1 MNIKG
6 YRIISEKNV
15 FRRIAALLT
24 TLLLVITVIP
34 EGFSTTITSVAEAAD
49 TAVTGAYF
57 DTDGMEIV
65 TYNVV
70 NDFGAD
76 NTGNAMTG
84 KQIQQALDAA
94 QENSGQG
101 IFTKVVIPKGTYLIS
116 SALVVYSDTWIYC
129 EEGVEIKRCISY
141 GPMLRCDNNGVG
153 GYDGVKNVIVEGG
166 LWNGNTDQW
175 PNTADFSN
183 IRFAHCR
190 NILLKDMHVKNNEN
204 GHHMEIGGAADVTI
218 EGCTFTGY
226 TGYRKKEAIQLDCM
240 NNSRVFA
247 GYAPFDDTSCENV
260 VIKNNLFSG
269 ICRGLG
275 SHSATLGIYYT
286 DILIENNVFENLE
299 DMAMIMY
306 NYKNCTITNNTI
318 TNCAS
323 GIEFKA
329 MSSLPNNNFNP
340 PVVKSMEEAVD
351 GFEDDANS
359 VISSNTISVS
369 GDDEYGITSGIR
381 LTGYEVKDNGVIPD
395 YNFRVAGVKIVENR
409 IESNGTTIALNDA
422 ENCSVESNIL
432 VTKQDGVNYKD
443 KNGLTLN
450 ECDNI
455 KITDNYISGSARNG
469 ASLTDSSG
477 NTLENNTIEN
487 VGMNG
492 INIYNG
498 SENNIASSNSVNSA
512 KKHGIAVAAN
522 SSAVIKSNSISKAG
536 DTGILIYNGSKGE
549 CSGNK
554 VKNAVGHGIVFSKNA
569 SGKAASNTVSG
580 AGKHGVLVTDH
591 CGSVALSSNKIS
603 NSKQNGICV
612 SNYSSSVSVN
622 SNSISGSG
630 KSGISVSSHSRAS
643 LKDNAVNGS
652 KSAAVSKSADSSISL
667 PKVSGLSVNS
677 VNSVNN
683 TDIQIS
689 FSGRSTNKCGYEIYR
704 KTGAKG
710 KYSAVG
716 TTAKEKFTD
725 GFFKANTDYYYK
737 VRCYE
742 TVSGK
747 RVYGGYSAEIKVRS
761 ATKRS
766 VGKASVKVSDQ
777 VWTGKALKPAVT
789 VKDGNVTLKKD
800 RGYTVS
806 YSANKGIGT
815 AKVTVTGKGSYTG
828 KITKTF
834 KINPQGQSISVK
846 GDKSGKKIAVTL
858 AKHSSNSGY
867 QVSYADNS
875 GFKNSKS
882 LWLSGN
888 SKNKGTIK
896 GLKSKKTYYV
906 KARDY
911 KTIGKTKVY
920 GKWSAVKKVSI

>member
-1 MNIKG
+1 MNTKDN
-6 YRIISEKNV
+6 RIISEKNV
-15 FRRIAALLT
+15 FRRIAALVT

-34 EGFSTTITSVAEAAD
+34 EGFSTAVTAAAEASD

-57 DTDGMEIV
+57 DTDSMKTV

-70 NDFGAD
+70 DDFGAD
-76 NTGNAMTG
+76 NTGNAMTE
-84 KQIQQALDAA
+84 KQIQQALDTA
-94 QENSGQG
+94 QENSQQG
-101 IFTKVVIPKGTYLIS
+101 VFTKVVIPKGTYLLS

-129 EEGVEIKRCISY
+129 DEGVEIKRCVSR
-141 GPMLRCDNNGVG
+141 GPMLMCDNNGIG
-153 GYDGVKNVIVEGG
+153 GYEGVKNVIVEGG
-166 LWNGNTDQW
+166 IWNGNTDQW
-175 PNTADFSN
+175 PNAADFSN

-204 GHHMEIGGAADVTI
+204 GHHVEIGGAADVTI

-286 DILIENNVFENLE
+286 DIVIEGNVFENLD
-299 DMAMIMY
+299 DMAIIMY

-340 PVVKSMEEAVD
+340 PVVKSMEELVD
-351 GFEDDANS
+351 GIDDDANS

-369 GDDEYGITSGIR
+369 GDDEYGLTSGIR
-381 LTGYEVKDNGVIPD
+381 LTGYEIKDNGVIPD
-395 YNFRVAGVKIVENR
+395 YNYCVAGVKIVENR
-409 IESNGTTIALNDA
+409 IESNGTTITLNDA
-422 ENCSVESNIL
+422 ENCSIESNIL
-432 VTKQDGVNYKD
+432 VTKQDGVNYKE
-443 KNGLTLN
+443 KNGINLN
-450 ECDNI
+450 ECNGI
-455 KITDNYISGSARNG
+455 KITDNFISGSARNG
-469 ASLTDSSG
+469 ASVTDSSG
-477 NTLENNTIEN
+477 NTIENNTIEN

-498 SENNIASSNSVNSA
+498 SENNVVSSNSVNSA
-512 KKHGIAVAAN
+512 KKHGVAVSAN

-549 CSGNK
+549 CSGNE
-554 VKNAVGHGIVFSKNA
+554 VKKAVSHGIVFSKNA

-603 NSKQNGICV
+603 NSKQNGVCV
-612 SNYSSSVSVN
+612 SNYNSSVSVN
-622 SNSISGSG
+622 SNKISGSG
-630 KSGISVSSHSRAS
+630 KSGISVSSHSKAS
-643 LKDNAVNGS
+643 LKDNTVNGS
-652 KSAAVSKSADSSISL
+652 KSAAVSKSGDSSLSL
-667 PKVSGLSVNS
+667 PKVSGLSAKS
-677 VNSVNN
+677 VSD
-683 TDIQIS
+683 TGIKLG

-710 KYSAVG
+710 KYSSVG
-716 TTAKEKFTD
+716 TTTKGEYTD
-725 GFFKANTDYYYK
+725 KAFKANTEYYYK

-747 RVYGGYSAEIKVRS
+747 KIYGGYSAEIKVRT
-761 ATKRS
+761 AKRS
-766 VGKASVKVSDQ
+766 AEYLTVSVSDQ

-789 VKDGNVTLKKD
+789 VKDGTVTLKKD
-800 RGYTVS
+800 KDYTVS
-806 YSANKGIGT
+806 YSANKDIGT

-846 GDKSGKKIAVTL
+846 GDKSAKKIAVTL

-882 LWLSGN
+882 LWLEKN
-888 SKNKGTIK
+888 TKNKGTVK
-896 GLKSKKTYYV
+896 DLKSKKTYYV

>member
-1 MNIKG
+1 
-6 YRIISEKNV
+6 
-15 FRRIAALLT
+15 
-24 TLLLVITVIP
+24 
-34 EGFSTTITSVAEAAD
+34 
-49 TAVTGAYF
+49 
-57 DTDGMEIV
+57 
-65 TYNVV
+65 
-70 NDFGAD
+70 
-76 NTGNAMTG
+76 
-84 KQIQQALDAA
+84 
-94 QENSGQG
+94 
-101 IFTKVVIPKGTYLIS
+101 
-116 SALVVYSDTWIYC
+116 
-129 EEGVEIKRCISY
+129 
-141 GPMLRCDNNGVG
+141 
-153 GYDGVKNVIVEGG
+153 
-166 LWNGNTDQW
+166 
-175 PNTADFSN
+175 
-183 IRFAHCR
+183 
-190 NILLKDMHVKNNEN
+190 
-204 GHHMEIGGAADVTI
+204 
-218 EGCTFTGY
+218 
-226 TGYRKKEAIQLDCM
+226 
-240 NNSRVFA
+240 
-247 GYAPFDDTSCENV
+247 
-260 VIKNNLFSG
+260 
-269 ICRGLG
+269 
-275 SHSATLGIYYT
+275 
-286 DILIENNVFENLE
+286 
-299 DMAMIMY
+299 
-306 NYKNCTITNNTI
+306 
-318 TNCAS
+318 
-323 GIEFKA
+323 
-329 MSSLPNNNFNP
+329 
-340 PVVKSMEEAVD
+340 
-351 GFEDDANS
+351 
-359 VISSNTISVS
+359 
-369 GDDEYGITSGIR
+369 
-381 LTGYEVKDNGVIPD
+381 
-395 YNFRVAGVKIVENR
+395 
-409 IESNGTTIALNDA
+409 
-422 ENCSVESNIL
+422 
-432 VTKQDGVNYKD
+432 
-443 KNGLTLN
+443 
-450 ECDNI
+450 
-455 KITDNYISGSARNG
+455 
-469 ASLTDSSG
+469 
-477 NTLENNTIEN
+477 
-487 VGMNG
+487 MNG

-498 SENNIASSNSVNSA
+498 SEKNIASSNSVNSA

-630 KSGISVSSHSRAS
+630 KSGISVSSHSKAS

-667 PKVSGLSVNS
+667 PKVSGLS

-716 TTAKEKFTD
+716 TTAKGKFAD

-800 RGYTVS
+800 MDYTVS

-834 KINPQGQSISVK
+834 KINPQGQSISAK

-867 QVSYADNS
+867 QVLYADNS

>member
-1 MNIKG
+1 
-6 YRIISEKNV
+6 
-15 FRRIAALLT
+15 
-24 TLLLVITVIP
+24 
-34 EGFSTTITSVAEAAD
+34 
-49 TAVTGAYF
+49 
-57 DTDGMEIV
+57 
-65 TYNVV
+65 
-70 NDFGAD
+70 
-76 NTGNAMTG
+76 
-84 KQIQQALDAA
+84 
-94 QENSGQG
+94 
-101 IFTKVVIPKGTYLIS
+101 
-116 SALVVYSDTWIYC
+116 
-129 EEGVEIKRCISY
+129 
-141 GPMLRCDNNGVG
+141 
-153 GYDGVKNVIVEGG
+153 
-166 LWNGNTDQW
+166 
-175 PNTADFSN
+175 
-183 IRFAHCR
+183 
-190 NILLKDMHVKNNEN
+190 
-204 GHHMEIGGAADVTI
+204 
-218 EGCTFTGY
+218 
-226 TGYRKKEAIQLDCM
+226 
-240 NNSRVFA
+240 
-247 GYAPFDDTSCENV
+247 
-260 VIKNNLFSG
+260 
-269 ICRGLG
+269 
-275 SHSATLGIYYT
+275 
-286 DILIENNVFENLE
+286 
-299 DMAMIMY
+299 MIMY

-323 GIEFKA
+323 GIDFKA

-395 YNFRVAGVKIVENR
+395 YNFRVAGVKILENR

-422 ENCSVESNIL
+422 ENCSIESNIL

-469 ASLTDSSG
+469 ASVTDSSG

-498 SENNIASSNSVNSA
+498 SEKNIASSNSVNSA

-536 DTGILIYNGSKGE
+536 DTGILIYNGSRGE

-554 VKNAVGHGIVFSKNA
+554 VKNAVGHGIVFSKKA

-612 SNYSSSVSVN
+612 SNYSSSASVN

-630 KSGISVSSHSRAS
+630 KSGISVSSHSKAS

-667 PKVSGLSVNS
+667 PRVSGLS

-704 KTGAKG
+704 KTGANG

-716 TTAKEKFTD
+716 TTAKRKFTD

-800 RGYTVS
+800 RDYTVS

-834 KINPQGQSISVK
+834 KINPQGQSISAK

>member
-1 MNIKG
+1 MNIKD
-6 YRIISEKNV
+6 YRIISKKNV

-34 EGFSTTITSVAEAAD
+34 EGFSTAITSVAEAAD

-57 DTDGMEIV
+57 DTDGMKIV

-286 DILIENNVFENLE
+286 DILIEGNVFENL
-299 DMAMIMY
+299 DDVAMIMY

-381 LTGYEVKDNGVIPD
+381 LTGYEVKDNGVIP
-395 YNFRVAGVKIVENR
+395 ENR

-422 ENCSVESNIL
+422 ENCSIESNIL

-469 ASLTDSSG
+469 ASVTDSSG

-498 SENNIASSNSVNSA
+498 SEKNIASSNSV
-512 KKHGIAVAAN
+512 KHGIAVAAN

-536 DTGILIYNGSKGE
+536 DTGILIYNGSRGE

-554 VKNAVGHGIVFSKNA
+554 VKNAVGHGIVFSKKA

-612 SNYSSSVSVN
+612 SNYSSSASVN

-630 KSGISVSSHSRAS
+630 KSGISVSSHSKAS

-667 PKVSGLSVNS
+667 PRVSGLS

-716 TTAKEKFTD
+716 TTAKGKFTD

-800 RGYTVS
+800 RDYTVS

-834 KINPQGQSISVK
+834 KINPQGQSISAK

>member
-6 YRIISEKNV
+6 NRIISEKNV

-24 TLLLVITVIP
+24 TLLLVITAIP
-34 EGFSTTITSVAEAAD
+34 EGFSTAITSVAEAAD

-153 GYDGVKNVIVEGG
+153 GYDGIKNVIVEGG

-240 NNSRVFA
+240 NNSRIFA

-286 DILIENNVFENLE
+286 DILIEGNVFENL
-299 DMAMIMY
+299 DDVAMIMY

-323 GIEFKA
+323 GIDFKA

-395 YNFRVAGVKIVENR
+395 YNFRVAGVKILENR

-422 ENCSVESNIL
+422 ENCSIESNIL

-469 ASLTDSSG
+469 ASVTDSSG

-536 DTGILIYNGSKGE
+536 DTGILIYNGSKCE

-554 VKNAVGHGIVFSKNA
+554 VKNAVGIVFSKNA

-622 SNSISGSG
+622 SNSISSSG
-630 KSGISVSSHSRAS
+630 KSGISVSSHSKAS

-667 PKVSGLSVNS
+667 PRVSGLS

-716 TTAKEKFTD
+716 TTAKGKFTD
-725 GFFKANTDYYYK
+725 GSFKANTDYYYK

-747 RVYGGYSAEIKVRS
+747 RVYGRYSDEIKVRS

-800 RGYTVS
+800 RDYTVS

-834 KINPQGQSISVK
+834 KINPQGQSISAK

-858 AKHSSNSGY
+858 AKHSTNSGY

-875 GFKNSKS
+875 GFKKSKS

>member
-1 MNIKG
+1 M
-6 YRIISEKNV
+6 
-15 FRRIAALLT
+15 
-24 TLLLVITVIP
+24 
-34 EGFSTTITSVAEAAD
+34 
-49 TAVTGAYF
+49 
-57 DTDGMEIV
+57 
-65 TYNVV
+65 
-70 NDFGAD
+70 
-76 NTGNAMTG
+76 
-84 KQIQQALDAA
+84 
-94 QENSGQG
+94 
-101 IFTKVVIPKGTYLIS
+101 
-116 SALVVYSDTWIYC
+116 
-129 EEGVEIKRCISY
+129 
-141 GPMLRCDNNGVG
+141 
-153 GYDGVKNVIVEGG
+153 
-166 LWNGNTDQW
+166 
-175 PNTADFSN
+175 
-183 IRFAHCR
+183 
-190 NILLKDMHVKNNEN
+190 
-204 GHHMEIGGAADVTI
+204 
-218 EGCTFTGY
+218 
-226 TGYRKKEAIQLDCM
+226 
-240 NNSRVFA
+240 
-247 GYAPFDDTSCENV
+247 
-260 VIKNNLFSG
+260 
-269 ICRGLG
+269 
-275 SHSATLGIYYT
+275 
-286 DILIENNVFENLE
+286 
-299 DMAMIMY
+299 
-306 NYKNCTITNNTI
+306 
-318 TNCAS
+318 
-323 GIEFKA
+323 
-329 MSSLPNNNFNP
+329 
-340 PVVKSMEEAVD
+340 
-351 GFEDDANS
+351 
-359 VISSNTISVS
+359 
-369 GDDEYGITSGIR
+369 
-381 LTGYEVKDNGVIPD
+381 
-395 YNFRVAGVKIVENR
+395 AGVKIVENR

-422 ENCSVESNIL
+422 ENCSIESNIL

-469 ASLTDSSG
+469 ASVTDSSG

-498 SENNIASSNSVNSA
+498 SENNIARSNSVNSA

-522 SSAVIKSNSISKAG
+522 SFAVIKSNSISKAG

-569 SGKAASNTVSG
+569 SGKATSNTVSG

-603 NSKQNGICV
+603 NSKQNGVCV

-630 KSGISVSSHSRAS
+630 KSGISVSSHSKAS

-667 PKVSGLSVNS
+667 PKVSGLS

-716 TTAKEKFTD
+716 TTAKGKFTD

-747 RVYGGYSAEIKVRS
+747 RVYGGYSDEIKVRS

-766 VGKASVKVSDQ
+766 VKKASVKVSDQ

-800 RGYTVS
+800 RDYTVS

-834 KINPQGQSISVK
+834 KINPQGQSISAK

>member
-1 MNIKG
+1 MNIKD

-34 EGFSTTITSVAEAAD
+34 EGFSTAIISVAEAAD

-286 DILIENNVFENLE
+286 DILIEGNVFENL
-299 DMAMIMY
+299 DDVAMIMY

-323 GIEFKA
+323 GIDFKA

-395 YNFRVAGVKIVENR
+395 YNFRVAGVKIIENR

-422 ENCSVESNIL
+422 ENCSIESNIL

-443 KNGLTLN
+443 KNGLALN

-569 SGKAASNTVSG
+569 SGKATSNTVSG

-591 CGSVALSSNKIS
+591 CGSVALSNNKI
-603 NSKQNGICV
+603 
-612 SNYSSSVSVN
+612 

-630 KSGISVSSHSRAS
+630 KSGISVSSHSKAS

-667 PKVSGLSVNS
+667 PRVSGLS

-716 TTAKEKFTD
+716 TTAKGKFTD
-725 GFFKANTDYYYK
+725 GSFKANTDYYYK

-747 RVYGGYSAEIKVRS
+747 KVYGGYSAEIKVRS

-789 VKDGNVTLKKD
+789 VKDGNVTLKKGRD
-800 RGYTVS
+800 YTVS

-834 KINPQGQSISVK
+834 KINPQGQSISAK

>member
-6 YRIISEKNV
+6 NRIISEKNV
-15 FRRIAALLT
+15 FRRIASLLT

-34 EGFSTTITSVAEAAD
+34 EGFSVAITSVAEAAD

-286 DILIENNVFENLE
+286 DILIEGNVFENL
-299 DMAMIMY
+299 DDVAMIMY

-323 GIEFKA
+323 GIDFKA

-395 YNFRVAGVKIVENR
+395 YNFRVAGVKILENR

-422 ENCSVESNIL
+422 ENCSIESNIL

-469 ASLTDSSG
+469 ASVTDSSG

-630 KSGISVSSHSRAS
+630 KSGISVSSHSKAS

-667 PKVSGLSVNS
+667 PRVSGLSVNS
-677 VNSVNN
+677 VNN
-683 TDIQIS
+683 TNIQIS

-716 TTAKEKFTD
+716 TTAKGKFTD
-725 GFFKANTDYYYK
+725 GFFKANTDYYYYK

-747 RVYGGYSAEIKVRS
+747 KVYGGYSAEIKVRS

-789 VKDGNVTLKKD
+789 VKDGNVTLKKGRD
-800 RGYTVS
+800 YTVS

-834 KINPQGQSISVK
+834 KINPQGQSISAK

>member
-6 YRIISEKNV
+6 NRIISEKNV

-57 DTDGMEIV
+57 DTDGMKIV

-76 NTGNAMTG
+76 NTGNAMTE

-141 GPMLRCDNNGVG
+141 GPMLRCDNNGIG
-153 GYDGVKNVIVEGG
+153 GYDGIKNVIVEGG

-286 DILIENNVFENLE
+286 DILIEDNVFENL
-299 DMAMIMY
+299 DDVAMIMY

-395 YNFRVAGVKIVENR
+395 YNFRVAGVKILENR

-422 ENCSVESNIL
+422 ENCSIESNIL

-498 SENNIASSNSVNSA
+498 SENNIASSNSVNAA

-536 DTGILIYNGSKGE
+536 DTGILIYNGSKCE

-569 SGKAASNTVSG
+569 SGKATSNTVSG

-622 SNSISGSG
+622 SNSISSSG
-630 KSGISVSSHSRAS
+630 KSGISVSSHSKAS

-667 PKVSGLSVNS
+667 PRVSGLSVNS
-677 VNSVNN
+677 VNN
-683 TDIQIS
+683 IQIS

-704 KTGAKG
+704 KTGANG

-716 TTAKEKFTD
+716 TTAKGKFTD

-747 RVYGGYSAEIKVRS
+747 KVYGGYSAEIKVRS

-766 VGKASVKVSDQ
+766 VGKASVKVSNQ

-800 RGYTVS
+800 RDYTVS

-834 KINPQGQSISVK
+834 KINPQGQSISAK

-911 KTIGKTKVY
+911 KNIGKTKVY

>member
-1 MNIKG
+1 M
-6 YRIISEKNV
+6 
-15 FRRIAALLT
+15 
-24 TLLLVITVIP
+24 
-34 EGFSTTITSVAEAAD
+34 
-49 TAVTGAYF
+49 
-57 DTDGMEIV
+57 
-65 TYNVV
+65 
-70 NDFGAD
+70 
-76 NTGNAMTG
+76 
-84 KQIQQALDAA
+84 
-94 QENSGQG
+94 
-101 IFTKVVIPKGTYLIS
+101 
-116 SALVVYSDTWIYC
+116 
-129 EEGVEIKRCISY
+129 
-141 GPMLRCDNNGVG
+141 
-153 GYDGVKNVIVEGG
+153 
-166 LWNGNTDQW
+166 
-175 PNTADFSN
+175 
-183 IRFAHCR
+183 
-190 NILLKDMHVKNNEN
+190 
-204 GHHMEIGGAADVTI
+204 
-218 EGCTFTGY
+218 
-226 TGYRKKEAIQLDCM
+226 
-240 NNSRVFA
+240 
-247 GYAPFDDTSCENV
+247 
-260 VIKNNLFSG
+260 
-269 ICRGLG
+269 
-275 SHSATLGIYYT
+275 
-286 DILIENNVFENLE
+286 
-299 DMAMIMY
+299 
-306 NYKNCTITNNTI
+306 
-318 TNCAS
+318 
-323 GIEFKA
+323 
-329 MSSLPNNNFNP
+329 
-340 PVVKSMEEAVD
+340 
-351 GFEDDANS
+351 
-359 VISSNTISVS
+359 
-369 GDDEYGITSGIR
+369 
-381 LTGYEVKDNGVIPD
+381 
-395 YNFRVAGVKIVENR
+395 AGVKIVENR

-422 ENCSVESNIL
+422 ENCSIESNIL

-569 SGKAASNTVSG
+569 SGKATSNTVSG

-630 KSGISVSSHSRAS
+630 KSGISVSSHSKAS

-667 PKVSGLSVNS
+667 PRVSGLS

-716 TTAKEKFTD
+716 TTAKGKFTD
-725 GFFKANTDYYYK
+725 GSFKANTDYYYK

-747 RVYGGYSAEIKVRS
+747 RVYGRYSAEIKVRS

-766 VGKASVKVSDQ
+766 VGKASVKMSDQ

-800 RGYTVS
+800 RDYTVS
-806 YSANKGIGT
+806 YSANKNIGT

-834 KINPQGQSISVK
+834 KINPQGQSVSAK

>member
-1 MNIKG
+1 MNIKS

-24 TLLLVITVIP
+24 TLLLVITAIP
-34 EGFSTTITSVAEAAD
+34 EGFSVAITSVAEAAD
-49 TAVTGAYF
+49 TAVIGAYF

-76 NTGNAMTG
+76 NTGNAMTE
-84 KQIQQALDAA
+84 KKIQQALDAA

-153 GYDGVKNVIVEGG
+153 GYDGIKNVIVEGG

-175 PNTADFSN
+175 PNAADFSN

-190 NILLKDMHVKNNEN
+190 NILLKNNEN

-286 DILIENNVFENLE
+286 DILIEGNVFENL
-299 DMAMIMY
+299 DDVAMIMY

-369 GDDEYGITSGIR
+369 GDDKYGITSGIR

-395 YNFRVAGVKIVENR
+395 YNFRVAGVKILENR

-422 ENCSVESNIL
+422 ENCSIESNIL

-469 ASLTDSSG
+469 ASVTDSSG

-569 SGKAASNTVSG
+569 SGKATSNTVTG

-630 KSGISVSSHSRAS
+630 KSGISVSSYSKAS

-667 PKVSGLSVNS
+667 PRVSGLS

-800 RGYTVS
+800 RDYTVS

-834 KINPQGQSISVK
+834 KINPQGQSISAK

-911 KTIGKTKVY
+911 KNIGKTKVY

>member
-6 YRIISEKNV
+6 NRIISEKNV

-24 TLLLVITVIP
+24 TLLLVITVIS
-34 EGFSTTITSVAEAAD
+34 EGFSVVITSVAEAAD

-94 QENSGQG
+94 RENSEQG

-141 GPMLRCDNNGVG
+141 GPMLRCDNNGIG

-286 DILIENNVFENLE
+286 DILIEGNVFENL
-299 DMAMIMY
+299 DDVAMIMY

-323 GIEFKA
+323 GIDFKA

-395 YNFRVAGVKIVENR
+395 YNFRVAGVKILENR

-422 ENCSVESNIL
+422 ENCSIESNIL
-432 VTKQDGVNYKD
+432 VTKQDGINYKD

-455 KITDNYISGSARNG
+455 KIIDNYISGSARNG
-469 ASLTDSSG
+469 ASVTDSSG

-498 SENNIASSNSVNSA
+498 SENNIAS
-512 KKHGIAVAAN
+512 
-522 SSAVIKSNSISKAG
+522 
-536 DTGILIYNGSKGE
+536 
-549 CSGNK
+549 
-554 VKNAVGHGIVFSKNA
+554 
-569 SGKAASNTVSG
+569 
-580 AGKHGVLVTDH
+580 
-591 CGSVALSSNKIS
+591 S

-630 KSGISVSSHSRAS
+630 KSGISVSSHSKAS

-667 PKVSGLSVNS
+667 PKVSGLS

-716 TTAKEKFTD
+716 TTAKGKFTD

-800 RGYTVS
+800 RDYTVS
-806 YSANKGIGT
+806 YSANKDIGT

-834 KINPQGQSISVK
+834 KINPQGQSISAK

>member
-1 MNIKG
+1 MNIKDN
-6 YRIISEKNV
+6 RIISEKNV

-34 EGFSTTITSVAEAAD
+34 DGFSVAITAVAEAAE
-49 TAVTGAYF
+49 TAVTGADF
-57 DTDGMEIV
+57 DTDSMNIV

-70 NDFGAD
+70 DDFGAD
-76 NTGNAMTG
+76 NTGNAMTE

-129 EEGVEIKRCISY
+129 EEGVEIKRCVSR
-141 GPMLRCDNNGVG
+141 GPMLMCDNNGIG
-153 GYDGVKNVIVEGG
+153 GYEGVKNVIVEGG
-166 LWNGNTDQW
+166 IWNGNTDQW
-175 PNTADFSN
+175 PNAADFSN

-286 DILIENNVFENLE
+286 DILIEGNVFENLD

-351 GFEDDANS
+351 GLDDDANS

-395 YNFRVAGVKIVENR
+395 YNYCVAGVKIVENR
-409 IESNGTTIALNDA
+409 IESNGTAIALNDA
-422 ENCSVESNIL
+422 ENCSIESNIL

-469 ASLTDSSG
+469 ASFTDSSG

-498 SENNIASSNSVNSA
+498 SENNIVSSNSVNSA

-549 CSGNK
+549 CSGNE

-569 SGKAASNTVSG
+569 SGKAVSNTVSG

-603 NSKQNGICV
+603 NSKQNGVCV
-612 SNYSSSVSVN
+612 SNYSGSVSV
-622 SNSISGSG
+622 SGSG
-630 KSGISVSSHSRAS
+630 KNGISVSSHSKAS
-643 LKDNAVNGS
+643 LKDNIVNGS
-652 KSAAVSKSADSSISL
+652 KSAAVAKSADSSISL
-667 PKVSGLSVNS
+667 PRVSGLSVKS
-677 VNSVNN
+677 VNDK
-683 TDIQIS
+683 DIQIS

-716 TTAKEKFTD
+716 TTAKGTFTD
-725 GFFKANTDYYYK
+725 GSFKANTDYYYK

-747 RVYGGYSAEIKVRS
+747 RVYGGYSTEIKVRS
-761 ATKRS
+761 VTKRS

-800 RGYTVS
+800 RDYTVS
-806 YSANKGIGT
+806 YSANKDIGT

-846 GDKSGKKIAVTL
+846 GDKSGKKITVTL

>member
-6 YRIISEKNV
+6 NRIISEKNV

-24 TLLLVITVIP
+24 TLLLVITAIP
-34 EGFSTTITSVAEAAD
+34 EGFSTAITSVAEAAD

-218 EGCTFTGY
+218 EG
-226 TGYRKKEAIQLDCM
+226 IQLDCM

-286 DILIENNVFENLE
+286 DILIEGNVFENL
-299 DMAMIMY
+299 DDVAMIMY

-395 YNFRVAGVKIVENR
+395 YNFRVAGVKILENR

-422 ENCSVESNIL
+422 ENCSIESNIL

-469 ASLTDSSG
+469 ASVTDSSG
-477 NTLENNTIEN
+477 NTLDNNTIEN

-569 SGKAASNTVSG
+569 SGKATSNTVSG

-591 CGSVALSSNKIS
+591 CGSVVLSSNKIS

-622 SNSISGSG
+622 SNSISGSV
-630 KSGISVSSHSRAS
+630 KSGISVSSHSKAS

-667 PKVSGLSVNS
+667 PRVSGLS

-716 TTAKEKFTD
+716 TTAKGKFTD
-725 GFFKANTDYYYK
+725 GSFKANTDYYYK

-800 RGYTVS
+800 RDYTVS

-834 KINPQGQSISVK
+834 KINPQGQSISAK

>member
-1 MNIKG
+1 M
-6 YRIISEKNV
+6 
-15 FRRIAALLT
+15 
-24 TLLLVITVIP
+24 
-34 EGFSTTITSVAEAAD
+34 
-49 TAVTGAYF
+49 
-57 DTDGMEIV
+57 
-65 TYNVV
+65 V

-76 NTGNAMTG
+76 NTGNAMTE

-141 GPMLRCDNNGVG
+141 GPMLRCDNNGIG
-153 GYDGVKNVIVEGG
+153 GYDGIKNVIVEGG

-260 VIKNNLFSG
+260 VIRNNLFSG

-286 DILIENNVFENLE
+286 DILIEGNVFENL
-299 DMAMIMY
+299 DDVAMIMY

-395 YNFRVAGVKIVENR
+395 YNFRVAGVKILENR

-422 ENCSVESNIL
+422 ENCSIESNIL

-469 ASLTDSSG
+469 ASVTDSSG

-536 DTGILIYNGSKGE
+536 DTGILIYNVSKGE

-630 KSGISVSSHSRAS
+630 KSGISVSSHSKAS

-652 KSAAVSKSADSSISL
+652 RL
-667 PKVSGLSVNS
+667 S

-716 TTAKEKFTD
+716 TTAKGKFTD

-800 RGYTVS
+800 RDYTVS

>member
-34 EGFSTTITSVAEAAD
+34 EGFSTAITSVAEAAD

-76 NTGNAMTG
+76 NTGNAMTE

-129 EEGVEIKRCISY
+129 EEGVEVKRCISY
-141 GPMLRCDNNGVG
+141 GPMLRCDNNGIG

-275 SHSATLGIYYT
+275 SHSATLGVYYT

-359 VISSNTISVS
+359 VISSNTISVN

-422 ENCSVESNIL
+422 ENCSIESNIL

-498 SENNIASSNSVNSA
+498 SENNSASSNSVNSA

-569 SGKAASNTVSG
+569 SARRPQTLFLAQASMACLLQT
-580 AGKHGVLVTDH
+580 T
-591 CGSVALSSNKIS
+591 
-603 NSKQNGICV
+603 
-612 SNYSSSVSVN
+612 
-622 SNSISGSG
+622 
-630 KSGISVSSHSRAS
+630 
-643 LKDNAVNGS
+643 
-652 KSAAVSKSADSSISL
+652 AAVW
-667 PKVSGLSVNS
+667 
-677 VNSVNN
+677 
-683 TDIQIS
+683 
-689 FSGRSTNKCGYEIYR
+689 F
-704 KTGAKG
+704 
-710 KYSAVG
+710 
-716 TTAKEKFTD
+716 
-725 GFFKANTDYYYK
+725 
-737 VRCYE
+737 
-742 TVSGK
+742 
-747 RVYGGYSAEIKVRS
+747 
-761 ATKRS
+761 
-766 VGKASVKVSDQ
+766 
-777 VWTGKALKPAVT
+777 
-789 VKDGNVTLKKD
+789 
-800 RGYTVS
+800 
-806 YSANKGIGT
+806 
-815 AKVTVTGKGSYTG
+815 
-828 KITKTF
+828 
-834 KINPQGQSISVK
+834 
-846 GDKSGKKIAVTL
+846 
-858 AKHSSNSGY
+858 
-867 QVSYADNS
+867 
-875 GFKNSKS
+875 
-882 LWLSGN
+882 
-888 SKNKGTIK
+888 
-896 GLKSKKTYYV
+896 
-906 KARDY
+906 
-911 KTIGKTKVY
+911 
-920 GKWSAVKKVSI
+920 

>member
-1 MNIKG
+1 MNIKD

-24 TLLLVITVIP
+24 TLLLVITAIP
-34 EGFSTTITSVAEAAD
+34 EGFSVAITSVAEAAD

-76 NTGNAMTG
+76 NTGNAMTE

-141 GPMLRCDNNGVG
+141 GPMLRCDNNGIG

-247 GYAPFDDTSCENV
+247 GAPFDDTSCENV

-286 DILIENNVFENLE
+286 DILIEGNVFENL
-299 DMAMIMY
+299 DDVAMIMY

-323 GIEFKA
+323 GIDFKA

-422 ENCSVESNIL
+422 ENCSIESNIL

-477 NTLENNTIEN
+477 NTFENNTIEN

-498 SENNIASSNSVNSA
+498 SEKNIASSNSVNSA

-591 CGSVALSSNKIS
+591 CGSVVLSSNKLS

-622 SNSISGSG
+622 SNSISGSV
-630 KSGISVSSHSRAS
+630 KSGISVSSHSKAS

-667 PKVSGLSVNS
+667 PRVSGLS

-716 TTAKEKFTD
+716 TTAKGKFTD

-747 RVYGGYSAEIKVRS
+747 KVYGGYSAEIKVRS

-800 RGYTVS
+800 RDYTVS

-834 KINPQGQSISVK
+834 KINPQGQSISAK

-858 AKHSSNSGY
+858 AKHSTNSGY

-875 GFKNSKS
+875 GFKKSKS

>member
-1 MNIKG
+1 MNIKD

-24 TLLLVITVIP
+24 TLLLVITAIP
-34 EGFSTTITSVAEAAD
+34 EGFSVAITSVAEAAD

-76 NTGNAMTG
+76 NTGNAMTE

-141 GPMLRCDNNGVG
+141 GPMLRCDNNGIG

-286 DILIENNVFENLE
+286 DILIEGNVFENL
-299 DMAMIMY
+299 DDVAMIMY

-323 GIEFKA
+323 GIDFKA

-395 YNFRVAGVKIVENR
+395 YNFRVAGVKIIENR

-422 ENCSVESNIL
+422 ENCSIESNIL

-443 KNGLTLN
+443 KNGLALN

-569 SGKAASNTVSG
+569 SGKATSNTVSG

-591 CGSVALSSNKIS
+591 CGSVALSNNKI
-603 NSKQNGICV
+603 
-612 SNYSSSVSVN
+612 

-630 KSGISVSSHSRAS
+630 KSGISVSSHSKAS

-667 PKVSGLSVNS
+667 PRVSGLS

-716 TTAKEKFTD
+716 TTAKGKFTD
-725 GFFKANTDYYYK
+725 GSFKANTDYYYK

-747 RVYGGYSAEIKVRS
+747 KVYGGYSAEIKVRS

-789 VKDGNVTLKKD
+789 VKDGNVTLKKGRD
-800 RGYTVS
+800 YTVS

-834 KINPQGQSISVK
+834 KINPQGQSISAK

>member
-24 TLLLVITVIP
+24 TLLLVITAIP
-34 EGFSTTITSVAEAAD
+34 EGFSTAITSVAEAAD

-76 NTGNAMTG
+76 NTGNAMTE

-275 SHSATLGIYYT
+275 SHSATLGVYYT

-422 ENCSVESNIL
+422 ENCSIESNIL
-432 VTKQDGVNYKD
+432 VTKQDGFNYKD

-554 VKNAVGHGIVFSKNA
+554 VNNAVGHGIVFSKNA
-569 SGKAASNTVSG
+569 SGKATSNTVSG

-630 KSGISVSSHSRAS
+630 KSGISVSSHSKAS
-643 LKDNAVNGS
+643 LKDNA
-652 KSAAVSKSADSSISL
+652 
-667 PKVSGLSVNS
+667 

-716 TTAKEKFTD
+716 TTAKGKFTD

-747 RVYGGYSAEIKVRS
+747 RVYGGYSDEIKVRS

-766 VGKASVKVSDQ
+766 VKKASVKVSDQ

-800 RGYTVS
+800 RDYTVS

-834 KINPQGQSISVK
+834 KINPQGQSISAK

>member
-1 MNIKG
+1 MNIKD

-34 EGFSTTITSVAEAAD
+34 EGFSTAIISVAEAAD

-94 QENSGQG
+94 QENSGHG

-141 GPMLRCDNNGVG
+141 GSMLRCDNNGVG

-286 DILIENNVFENLE
+286 DILIEGNVFENL
-299 DMAMIMY
+299 DDVAMIMY

-323 GIEFKA
+323 GIDFKA

-395 YNFRVAGVKIVENR
+395 YNFRVAGVKIIENR

-422 ENCSVESNIL
+422 ENCSIESNIL

-443 KNGLTLN
+443 KNGLALN

-569 SGKAASNTVSG
+569 SGKATSNTVSG

-591 CGSVALSSNKIS
+591 CGSVALSNNKI
-603 NSKQNGICV
+603 
-612 SNYSSSVSVN
+612 

-630 KSGISVSSHSRAS
+630 KSGISVSSHSKAS

-667 PKVSGLSVNS
+667 PRVSGLS

-716 TTAKEKFTD
+716 TTAKGKFTD
-725 GFFKANTDYYYK
+725 GSFKANTDYYYK

-747 RVYGGYSAEIKVRS
+747 KVYGGYSAEIKVRS

-789 VKDGNVTLKKD
+789 VKDGNVTLKKGRD
-800 RGYTVS
+800 YTVS

-834 KINPQGQSISVK
+834 KINPQGQSISAK

>member
-1 MNIKG
+1 MNTKDN
-6 YRIISEKNV
+6 RIISEKNV
-15 FRRIAALLT
+15 FRRIAALVT

-34 EGFSTTITSVAEAAD
+34 EGFSTAVTAAAEAAD
-49 TAVTGAYF
+49 TAVTGACF
-57 DTDGMEIV
+57 DTGSMKTV

-70 NDFGAD
+70 DDFGAD
-76 NTGNAMTG
+76 NTGNAMTE
-84 KQIQQALDAA
+84 KQIQQALDTA
-94 QENSGQG
+94 QENSQQG
-101 IFTKVVIPKGTYLIS
+101 VFTKVVIPKGTYLLS
-116 SALVVYSDTWIYC
+116 SALVVYSDTWIFC
-129 EEGVEIKRCISY
+129 DEGVEIKRCVSR
-141 GPMLRCDNNGVG
+141 GPMLMCDNNGIG

-166 LWNGNTDQW
+166 IWNGNTDQW
-175 PNTADFSN
+175 PNAADFSN

-204 GHHMEIGGAADVTI
+204 GHHVEIGGAADVTI

-286 DILIENNVFENLE
+286 DILIEGNVFENLD

-340 PVVKSMEEAVD
+340 PVVKSMEELVD
-351 GFEDDANS
+351 GIDDDANS

-369 GDDEYGITSGIR
+369 GNDEYGLTSGIR
-381 LTGYEVKDNGVIPD
+381 LTGYEIKDNGVIPD
-395 YNFRVAGVKIVENR
+395 YNYCVAGVKIVENR
-409 IESNGTTIALNDA
+409 IESNGTTITLNDA
-422 ENCSVESNIL
+422 ENCSIESNIL
-432 VTKQDGVNYKD
+432 VTKQDGVNYKE
-443 KNGLTLN
+443 KNGINLN
-450 ECDNI
+450 ECNGI
-455 KITDNYISGSARNG
+455 KITDNFIAGSARNG
-469 ASLTDSSG
+469 ASVTDSSG
-477 NTLENNTIEN
+477 NTFENNTIEN

-498 SENNIASSNSVNSA
+498 SENNIVSSNSVNSA
-512 KKHGIAVAAN
+512 KKHGVAVSAN

-549 CSGNK
+549 CSGNE
-554 VKNAVGHGIVFSKNA
+554 VKKAAGHGIVFSKKA
-569 SGKAASNTVSG
+569 SGKATSNTVSG

-591 CGSVALSSNKIS
+591 CGSVTLSSNKIS
-603 NSKQNGICV
+603 NSKQNGVCV
-612 SNYSSSVSVN
+612 SNYSGSVSVN
-622 SNSISGSG
+622 SNKISGSG
-630 KSGISVSSHSRAS
+630 KSGISVSSHSKAS
-643 LKDNAVNGS
+643 LKDNTVNGS
-652 KSAAVSKSADSSISL
+652 KSAAVSKSGDSSLSL
-667 PKVSGLSVNS
+667 PKVSGLAVKSVS
-677 VNSVNN
+677 D
-683 TDIQIS
+683 TGIKLG

-710 KYSAVG
+710 KYSSVG
-716 TTAKEKFTD
+716 TTTKGEYIDKA
-725 GFFKANTDYYYK
+725 FKANTDYYYK

-747 RVYGGYSAEIKVRS
+747 KIYGGYSAEIKARTAKRS
-761 ATKRS
+761 AEYLTVS
-766 VGKASVKVSDQ
+766 VSDQ
-777 VWTGKALKPAVT
+777 VWTGKALKPAVI
-789 VKDGNVTLKKD
+789 VKDGTVTLKKD
-800 RGYTVS
+800 RDYTVS
-806 YSANKGIGT
+806 YSANKDIGT

-846 GDKSGKKIAVTL
+846 SDKGAKSITVTL

-882 LWLSGN
+882 LWLERN
-888 SKNKGTIK
+888 TKNKGTVK